1 MIGVTV
7 SGEPGTVFALVGA
20 AVMPGLGV
28 PLVSEMLSEV
38 SA

>member
-7 SGEPGTVFALVGA
+7 SGEPGAVSELVGA

-28 PLVSEMLSEV
+28 PLVSEMLSDV